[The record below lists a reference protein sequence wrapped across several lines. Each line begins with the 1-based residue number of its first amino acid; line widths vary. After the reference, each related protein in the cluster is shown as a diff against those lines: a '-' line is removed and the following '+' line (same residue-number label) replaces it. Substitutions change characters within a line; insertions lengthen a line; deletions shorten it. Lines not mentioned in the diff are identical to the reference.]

1 MPNNLFNRT
10 LSFFWVLLFL
20 TSTVS
25 AGIRGKLVGT
35 VVDKRSGE
43 PLVGVNIYLKNTS
56 FGAASDAEG
65 HFIIINIP
73 PGSYDVAADYVGYIP
88 QIVKNVKISTNL
100 TTIVNF
106 RLEATALESSETITV
121 TAERPL
127 IQPDNTAKL
136 AVVSGEEINA
146 MPVENFTAV
155 VANQAGITT
164 DAEGNLHFRGG
175 RVNEATFMVDGVP
188 VENPLNKGLGG
199 LIDNYAISELQVLS
213 GTFNAEYGRA
223 MSGVI
228 NIVTNDGS
236 EQFSGRIRYTSPMLN
251 PSPYRKPNALVQDA
265 NPIYDKTNNRRLY
278 YSEPNGLDQINTIF
292 PYEGNFN
299 GFLSGPL
306 PAGLGSFFVSGEYDN
321 RNSWLPFGYSF
332 TRSAFGKLSFPFRAN
347 KLSFTVQY
355 SDATTQPYN
364 HRYKYLPNNYGH
376 WEINSIRYVLQYN
389 HVLSKTSFLTLNAS
403 VIDHKSLFRVGKLHY
418 SDYIFPELD
427 GKLEF
432 IISGNSQAYSDFR
445 SKTYNLKADW
455 VFQAGKHHEFKSGL
469 ELNSYDLN
477 VFDYTNE
484 GNNADEFFLNR
495 YHKKPLSASFYV
507 QDKIEYS
514 SIILNVGLRADYV
527 DVKSFAYTDPENP
540 LAGHTDTKPE
550 LKLSPRLGL
559 AYPISESMVFHFS
572 YGHFFQFPN
581 FQEIYR
587 NLQFLNPEE
596 LGRAKLALVANPA
609 VRSQKTISYE
619 FGISQ
624 QISDNTALKLSAYS
638 KDITD
643 LLGTIYV
650 ETLFRYAIFTNNS
663 FARVQGVDLSFE
675 KRMSNYWSAKLDYSL
690 SVARG
695 NESTPTEEA
704 YNIFEGRPRSIKE
717 FYLDFDRRHDIS
729 VNIWIMLPKE
739 HGFRL
744 FGFYPLENIRF
755 SLLGKLSSGL
765 PYTPISDDRT
775 KYFEKN
781 SARMPWTKTVDIRL
795 ERMFDFSSVS
805 FSLFLEAMNVF
816 DWLNPLVVQPR
827 TGKVWD
833 DGKSQLFGSGEDYK
847 HNPNDVG
854 PPRII
859 RLGATIGF

>member
-1 MPNNLFNRT
+1 MKNT
-10 LSFFWVLLFL
+10 LLSRAPLFL
-20 TSTVS
+20 FFTLILCISLH
-25 AGIRGKLVGT
+25 AGIRGKLAGT
-35 VVDKRSGE
+35 VVDKQTNS
-43 PLVGVNIYLKNTS
+43 PLIGVNIYLKNTS
-56 FGAASDAEG
+56 FGAATDTDG
-65 HFIIINIP
+65 QFIIMNIP
-73 PGSYDVAADYVGYIP
+73 PGNYDVVAEYVGYIS
-88 QIVKNVKISTNL
+88 QEVQNVKIAANF
-100 TTIVNF
+100 TTVLHF
-106 RLEATALESSETITV
+106 QLSPTTLESSETITI

-146 MPVENFTAV
+146 MPVENFTDV

-175 RVNEATFMVDGVP
+175 RVNEAAFLIDGVP
-188 VENPLNKGLGG
+188 VINPLNKGLGG

-223 MSGVI
+223 MSGII
-228 NIVTNDGS
+228 NIVTKDGS
-236 EQFSGRIRYTSPMLN
+236 EKISGRIRYTSPRLN
-251 PSPYRKPNALVQDA
+251 SSPYRKANALVQDA
-265 NPIYDKTNNRRLY
+265 NPIYDKNNNLRLY
-278 YSEPNGLDQINTIF
+278 YSPPNGLEQIGTFF
-292 PYEGNFN
+292 PYEGNFD
-299 GFLSGPL
+299 GFISGPL
-306 PAGLGSFFVSGEYDN
+306 PANIGSFFISGEYDN
-321 RNSWLPFGYSF
+321 RNGWLPFGYSF
-332 TRSAFGKLSFPFRAN
+332 TRSGFGKFTFPIKTN
-347 KLSFTVQY
+347 KLSFSIQY

-376 WEINSIRYVLQYN
+376 WEINSIRYALHYN
-389 HVLSKTSFLTLNAS
+389 HVLSKRSFLTVNAS
-403 VIDHKSLFRVGKLHY
+403 YIDQQSLFRVGKMHY

-432 IISGNSQAYSDFR
+432 VISGNSQGYSDFR
-445 SKTYNLKADW
+445 TKTYNLKGDW
-455 VFQAGKHHEFKSGL
+455 VFQANQHHEFKSGI
-469 ELNSYDLN
+469 ELNQYNLD
-477 VFDYTNE
+477 VFDYSNE
-484 GNNADEFFLNR
+484 GNNEDEFFLNQ
-495 YHKKPLSASFYV
+495 YNKTPVTLSFYI

-514 SIILNVGLRADYV
+514 SIIINAGLRADYV
-527 DVKSFAYTDPENP
+527 DVKSIAYKNPENP
-540 LAGHTDTKPE
+540 FEGHIDTKPE
-550 LKLSPRLGL
+550 LKISPRVGL
-559 AYPISESMVFHFS
+559 AYPISESTVFHFS

-581 FQEIYR
+581 FQDIYR
-587 NLQFLNPEE
+587 NLQFLYPDE
-596 LGRAKLALVANPA
+596 LARAKLALVANPA
-609 VRSQKTISYE
+609 VHSQKTISYE

-624 QISDNTALKLSAYS
+624 QISKNTALKIAAYS

-663 FARVQGVDLSFE
+663 FARIQGIDLTFE

-717 FYLDFDRRHDIS
+717 FYLDFDRRHDIAL
-729 VNIWIMLPKE
+729 NIWIMLPQK
-739 HGFRL
+739 HGFRM
-744 FGFYPLENIRF
+744 FGFYPLEKMRF

-781 SARMPWTKTVDIRL
+781 SARMPWTKTIDLRL
-795 ERMFDFSSVS
+795 ERVFDVSSVS
-805 FSLFLEAMNVF
+805 FSLFVEVMNLF
-816 DWLNPLVVQPR
+816 NWLNPLVVQPR

-847 HNPNDVG
+847 HDPSDVG
-854 PPRII
+854 PPRIV
-859 RLGATIGF
+859 RVGATFGF